1 MQVPRVGGAD
11 PLVCVETTGTR
22 ATGFKS
28 LTLPPRERRV
38 RSAAMEYKIPA
49 GFPLSAFESIQGR
62 RWNME
67 DAHVN
72 IDDMSEIYKD
82 LPKSAELF
90 VAALT
95 LTLRA
100 APKMSFYA
108 IFDGHGGRISAELCE
123 HHLLDYVL
131 GTEAFKKGEY
141 VEALKEGF
149 HKMEGMIAERARTGG
164 PGSMTD
170 GCTAVAILVVDTKIY
185 CANIG
190 DSEAIVGRMKK
201 KEEVKNPDDVYDF
214 TLLTEKHLP
223 SEAAEKERLQK
234 AGATIISN
242 RVNGILAVSRSFGDL
257 EFKAKTPKGVPAVI
271 VDPHVMTYDIGPLDQ
286 FIVLACDGLW
296 DTTTYEEAVRFI

>member
-1 MQVPRVGGAD
+1 MP
-11 PLVCVETTGTR
+11 
-22 ATGFKS
+22 
-28 LTLPPRERRV
+28 
-38 RSAAMEYKIPA
+38 
-49 GFPLSAFESIQGR
+49 
-62 RWNME
+62 
-67 DAHVN
+67 
-72 IDDMSEIYKD
+72 
-82 LPKSAELF
+82 

-170 GCTAVAILVVDTKIY
+170 GCTAVAILMVDTKVY

-296 DTTTYEEAVRFI
+296 DTTTYEEAVRKTIFRLYLCNNSPHAHDAHSPQTDTAASARYAQRSPVYAAEVLVKDALDDHTMDNVTVIVVYLQACPPVVPTK